1 MMNTPVLFMIFNR
14 PDTTYEVFES
24 IRKIK
29 PKKLFVSA
37 DGPRAGKPGEDEKCR
52 ITRDVVKKIDWDCE
66 LHTNFSESNLGCKR
80 GVTKGINWFFDN
92 VDEGIILE
100 DDCLADESFF
110 TLCSELLEKYRGEE
124 NVMHIGGVN
133 FQDGI
138 KRGEASYYFSRL
150 CHVWGWATWK
160 RAWSKYDVNIKSF
173 DESTYDSYIR
183 NIVINKKIR
192 EFYKKYFIL
201 VQNNQLDTWDYQW
214 VWTVWSNN
222 GLSII
227 PNTNLVK
234 NIGFGNDAT
243 HTTDFANI
251 FAGNETG
258 KIFST
263 VHPPKI
269 ILCAN
274 ADDYT
279 YIKKIHIGK
288 MQKLK
293 KVLKVL
299 FRNHNSNKTE

>member
-1 MMNTPVLFMIFNR
+1 
-14 PDTTYEVFES
+14 
-24 IRKIK
+24 
-29 PKKLFVSA
+29 
-37 DGPRAGKPGEDEKCR
+37 
-52 ITRDVVKKIDWDCE
+52 VKKIDWDCE

-100 DDCLADESFF
+100 DDCLADPSFF
-110 TLCSELLEKYRGEE
+110 TLCSELLEKYRGDE
-124 NVMHIGGVN
+124 NIMHIGGVN

-160 RAWSKYDVNIKSF
+160 RAWSKYDVNIKGF

-183 NIVINKKIR
+183 NIVTNNKIR

-222 GLSII
+222 GLSVI

-234 NIGFGNDAT
+234 NIGFGDDAT

-258 KIFST
+258 KIFNT

>member
-1 MMNTPVLFMIFNR
+1 MIFNR

-110 TLCSELLEKYRGEE
+110 TLCSELLEKYRGDE
-124 NVMHIGGVN
+124 NIMHIGGVN

-160 RAWSKYDVNIKSF
+160 RVWSKYDVSIKNYT
-173 DESTYDSYIR
+173 DEKYDSDIGGIIPDNEIR
-183 NIVINKKIR
+183 GHYR
-192 EFYKKYFIL
+192 KYFQL
-201 VQNNQLDTWDYQW
+201 VKNNQLDTWDYQW

-222 GLSII
+222 GLSVI
-227 PNTNLVK
+227 PNVNLVR
-234 NIGFGNDAT
+234 NIGFGEEAT
-243 HTTDFANI
+243 HTTDTSSSLSEIA
-251 FAGNETG
+251 TG
-258 KIFST
+258 KLTGI
-263 VHPPKI
+263 VHPEKI
-269 ILCAN
+269 E
-274 ADDYT
+274 ADFEADKYT
-279 YIKKIHIGK
+279 YYRKMKKSKLSKLLGLAGK
-288 MQKLK
+288 LFK
-293 KVLKVL
+293 KQ
-299 FRNHNSNKTE
+299 

>member
-1 MMNTPVLFMIFNR
+1 MISSFFNTPVLFMIFNR

-37 DGPRAGKPGEDEKCR
+37 DGPRAGKPGEEEKCR

-100 DDCLADESFF
+100 DDCLADPSFF
-110 TLCSELLEKYRGEE
+110 TLCSELLERYRGDE
-124 NVMHIGGVN
+124 NIMHIGGVN

-160 RAWSKYDVNIKSF
+160 RAWSKYDVTIKNYT
-173 DESTYDSYIR
+173 DEKYDSVIGGIIPDKEIR
-183 NIVINKKIR
+183 GH
-192 EFYKKYFIL
+192 YKKYFEL
-201 VQNNQLDTWDYQW
+201 VKNNQLDTWDYQW

-222 GLSII
+222 GLSVI
-227 PNTNLVK
+227 PNVNLVR
-234 NIGFGNDAT
+234 NIGFGEEAT
-243 HTTDFANI
+243 HTTDTSSSLSEI
-251 FAGNETG
+251 ETG
-258 KIFST
+258 KIT
-263 VHPPKI
+263 GIVHPEKI
-269 ILCAN
+269 E
-274 ADDYT
+274 ADFEADKYT
-279 YIKKIHIGK
+279 YYRKMKKSKLSKLLGLAGK
-288 MQKLK
+288 FFK
-293 KVLKVL
+293 K
-299 FRNHNSNKTE
+299 